1 MSVAAME
8 STATTSVEQID
19 SWCRYASESQ
29 HLEFKEARAQFEM
42 SRLCEYCVA
51 LANEGG
57 GHLLLGITDKR
68 PRAVVGTQAF
78 RDIVVAAQRLH
89 EALGFRVDVEEVAHP
104 NGRVVVFRIPSRPF
118 GTVYHLDGRYLMRS
132 GQSLVPMSEDRLRA
146 IFAEGRK
153 HWLLECEWRGL
164 SVANVIEQLDTPRY
178 FQLLKLPQP
187 ETSLAVVDRL
197 VDAGLL
203 VADASTYA
211 VTNLARITLA
221 HDIDGIQPLRRK
233 APRVILYDGTGK
245 FSTIRD
251 ETMSGGYAARFDDL
265 IKLIELQTPAREVI
279 GRVYRVDVRDYP
291 MVAIRELV
299 ANALIHQDF
308 EVSGATVMIEIYAG
322 RIEISSP
329 GQPSVQPERFIDG
342 YGCRNEPLA
351 GLMRR
356 FSLSE
361 GKGSGF
367 DKVVRAVEE
376 YHLPAPEIRFD
387 SIRTTCILYGPRAF
401 ADMMG
406 SDRIRACYQHCCI
419 RYLSGHPM
427 TNQSLRE
434 RFRLGDGQSSQ
445 TKTSQVIAA
454 ALAAGR
460 IKLDPVV
467 EHSRRYARY
476 LPHWA

>member
-1 MSVAAME
+1 MDI
-8 STATTSVEQID
+8 TLTTSVEQID
-19 SWCRYASESQ
+19 SWCRSAPESQ
-29 HLEFKEARAQFEM
+29 HLEFKEARAQLGM
-42 SRLCEYCVA
+42 ARLHEYCVA

-78 RDIVVAAQRLH
+78 RDTVLTAQRLH

-104 NGRVVVFRIPSRPF
+104 QGRVVLFRIPSRPL
-118 GTVYHLDGRYLMRS
+118 GTAYHLQGRYLMRS
-132 GQSLVPMSEDRLRA
+132 GEALVPMTEDRLRA
-146 IFAEGRK
+146 VFSEGRK
-153 HWLLECEWRGL
+153 HWLSEFAWRGL
-164 SVANVIEQLDTPRY
+164 SVANVIARLDTPRY

-187 ETSLAVVDRL
+187 ESNQAVVDRL

-203 VADASTYA
+203 VADAATYA

-221 HDIDGIQPLRRK
+221 HDIDAIQPLRRK
-233 APRVILYDGTGK
+233 APRVILYDGRGK
-245 FSTIRD
+245 LSTIRD
-251 ETMSGGYAARFDDL
+251 ETMGGGYAARFEDL

-279 GRVYRVDVRDYP
+279 ERVFRVDVRAYP
-291 MVAIRELV
+291 IVAIRELV

-308 EVSGATVMIEIYAG
+308 EVSGASVMIEIYID

-342 YGCRNEPLA
+342 YGCRNELLA
-351 GLMRR
+351 SLMRR
-356 FSLSE
+356 FSLCE
-361 GKGSGF
+361 EKGSGF

-387 SIRTTCILYGPRAF
+387 SIRTTCILHGPREF
-401 ADMMG
+401 SDMTRT
-406 SDRIRACYQHCCI
+406 DRVRACYQHCCV
-419 RYLSGHPM
+419 RYLSGKPM

-434 RFRLGDGQSSQ
+434 RFQLPGSQTSQ

-454 ALAAGR
+454 AQAAGR
-460 IKLDPVV
+460 IKVDPDI
-467 EHSRRYARY
+467 EQSRRYARY
-476 LPHWA
+476 LPYWA